1 MKYAN
6 NSVESQYC
14 GHLIKN
20 SLIYEKKSFHHNL
33 ITYLKTDLIF
43 LENKKSTGFVVL
55 IKNIKIFITIEV
67 PERVHKKY
75 FNYELDALVI

>member
-20 SLIYEKKSFHHNL
+20 SLIYEKIISSQPHN
-33 ITYLKTDLIF
+33 IPKNRFDF
-43 LENKKSTGFVVL
+43 LENKKSTGFVAL
-55 IKNIKIFITIEV
+55 IKNIKIFITVEV
-67 PERVHKKY
+67 PERVHKKI
-75 FNYELDALVI
+75 F